1 MAPRSNRTLFV
12 ISFIILS
19 ILTSIP
25 GGSVRAMAADASST
39 SLPVLEA
46 FVEQI
51 HNGQGEELRGI
62 YIDSLLAAPVVQ
74 QPSGME
80 EFVSPWQNIVT
91 QFRLASSLG
100 STGLMAHNYLAGER
114 FALLQPGQEIRLV
127 YGDGR
132 VVTYAVAEILQYQA
146 LDPDSTS
153 SAFVDLQT
161 GSQLAYSQ
169 LFAKMYNR
177 PGQVVF
183 QTCIAAEDNSAWGR
197 LFVIAE
203 PVSE

>member
-12 ISFIILS
+12 ISFIILL

-39 SLPVLEA
+39 SLPGLEA
-46 FVEQI
+46 FVEQVR
-51 HNGQGEELRGI
+51 NGQGEELRGI
-62 YIDSLLAAPVVQ
+62 YIASLLAAPVVQ
-74 QPSGME
+74 QPGGME

-114 FALLQPGQEIRLV
+114 FALLQAGQEIRLV

-146 LDPDSTS
+146 LDPESTS